1 MASVSLESV
10 SKVFA
15 GNVLAVN
22 KVSLHVRDGEF
33 LVLLGPSGCGKST
46 TLRMIA
52 GLEEVTEGEI
62 RIGGRIVNDVAPK
75 DRNIAMVFQ
84 NYALY
89 PHMSVYKNMAFGLE
103 LRYGGNSLHRIWKR
117 LTSPTDAANVA
128 AKRRGI
134 REAVRQTAQAL
145 RIEHLLDR
153 MPRQLSGGER
163 QRVALGRAIVRQ
175 PAVFL
180 FDEPLS
186 NLDAKLRLETRRE
199 LNELHQR
206 LSTTMVYVTHDQ
218 TEAMTLGERIVVM
231 NCGEIQ
237 QIGSPMEIY
246 DRPDTRFVAGFIG
259 SPPMNFV
266 AGRLASN
273 DERRSFAAA
282 GLEVILDEKQ
292 EHRLLAFDR
301 RQAVELGVRPE
312 DIVVEKSETSGGVNC
327 GSVSLVEPLGDCK
340 LLHIAVGSD
349 QTSEVL
355 RTSKVPR
362 NEAARLVCK
371 VGSRANIAKGDRV
384 RLRFNAENVHLFDVA
399 SGNNVTLDRGS
410 SFATHNESQP
420 ITTGKQQEGPNEL
433 ESR

>member
-1 MASVSLESV
+1 MASVSLASV

-15 GNVLAVN
+15 GDVKAVDN
-22 KVSLHVRDGEF
+22 ISLRVDDGEF

-52 GLEEVTEGEI
+52 GLEEATDGEM
-62 RIGGRIVNDVAPK
+62 RIGDRVVNDVAPK
-75 DRNIAMVFQ
+75 DRDIAMVFQ

-103 LRYGGNSLHRIWKR
+103 LRYGGNSLHRTWKR
-117 LTSPTDAANVA
+117 LTSPTEAANLA
-128 AKRRGI
+128 AKRHGI
-134 REAVRQTAQAL
+134 RDTVRQTAQAL
-145 RIEHLLDR
+145 GIQHLLDR

-206 LSTTMVYVTHDQ
+206 LSTTMIYVTHDQ

-231 NCGEIQ
+231 KDGEIQ

-246 DRPDTRFVAGFIG
+246 DRPDSRFVAGFIG

-266 AGRLASN
+266 TGGLVAVEDKLSFVATGLQLEFGEKRKKRLRAVTVEAES
-273 DERRSFAAA
+273 
-282 GLEVILDEKQ
+282 
-292 EHRLLAFDR
+292 
-301 RQAVELGVRPE
+301 VELGVRPE
-312 DIVVEKSETSGGVNC
+312 DIVVEKCESDGDVNC
-327 GSVSLVEPLGDCK
+327 GDVSMVEPLGDCK
-340 LLHIAVGSD
+340 LLHISAGSD
-349 QTSEVL
+349 DGRSPREA
-355 RTSKVPR
+355 SK
-362 NEAARLVCK
+362 LVCK
-371 VGSRANIAKGDRV
+371 VEPRASIEKGDCV
-384 RLRFNAENVHLFDVA
+384 RLDFNSANLHLFNAM
-399 SGNNVTLDRGS
+399 SGQNLLLDRG
-410 SFATHNESQP
+410 
-420 ITTGKQQEGPNEL
+420 
-433 ESR
+433 

>member
-10 SKVFA
+10 SKVFP
-15 GNVLAVN
+15 GSVLAVN
-22 KVSLHVRDGEF
+22 NVSLHVKDGEF

-52 GLEEVTEGEI
+52 GLEEATEGEI
-62 RIGGRIVNDVAPK
+62 RIGDRIVNDVAPK
-75 DRNIAMVFQ
+75 DRDIAMVFQ

-103 LRYGGNSLHRIWKR
+103 LRYGGNSLHRTWKR
-117 LTSPTDAANVA
+117 LTSPTEAAPMA

-145 RIEHLLDR
+145 KIEHLLDR

-180 FDEPLS
+180 LDEPLS

-206 LSTTMVYVTHDQ
+206 LATTMVYVTHDQ

-231 NCGEIQ
+231 NCGKIQ
-237 QIGSPMEIY
+237 QIGSPMEVY
-246 DRPDTRFVAGFIG
+246 DRPETRFVAGFIG

-266 AGRLASN
+266 SGSLALSAGRLA
-273 DERRSFAAA
+273 FIVA
-282 GLEVILDEKQ
+282 GLEVMFDEKQ
-292 EHRLLAFDR
+292 KQTLAAFDTK
-301 RQAVELGVRPE
+301 QTVELGVRP
-312 DIVVEKSETSGGVNC
+312 DAIAVEKSQTNGGVNC
-327 GSVSLVEPLGDCK
+327 GSVSLVESLGDCK
-340 LLHIAVGSD
+340 LLHVAMNSCVSD
-349 QTSEVL
+349 WPED
-355 RTSKVPR
+355 
-362 NEAARLVCK
+362 AARMVVCK
-371 VGSRANIAKGDRV
+371 VEPRADIAQGDCV
-384 RLRFNAENVHLFDVA
+384 RLRFDAESVHLFDVV
-399 SGNNVTLDRGS
+399 SGKNVTLCRG
-410 SFATHNESQP
+410 
-420 ITTGKQQEGPNEL
+420 
-433 ESR
+433 

>member
-10 SKVFA
+10 SKVFP

-22 KVSLHVRDGEF
+22 NIRLHVKDGEF

-52 GLEEVTEGEI
+52 GLDEVTEGEI
-62 RIGGRIVNDVAPK
+62 RIGDRIVNGVAPK
-75 DRNIAMVFQ
+75 DRDIAMVFQ

-103 LRYGGNSLHRIWKR
+103 LRYGGNGLHRTWKR
-117 LTSPTDAANVA
+117 LTSPTEAANVA

-134 REAVRQTAQAL
+134 CEAVRQTAQAL
-145 RIEHLLDR
+145 NIEHLLDR

-186 NLDAKLRLETRRE
+186 NLDATLRLEMRRE
-199 LNELHQR
+199 LGELHQR

-237 QIGSPMEIY
+237 QIGSPTEVY
-246 DRPDTRFVAGFIG
+246 DRPESRFVAGFVG

-266 AGRLASN
+266 PGRLATSA
-273 DERRSFAAA
+273 ERHSFVAPGLNLVLSEKRSPTLAA
-282 GLEVILDEKQ
+282 LEEQQD
-292 EHRLLAFDR
+292 
-301 RQAVELGVRPE
+301 VELGVRPE
-312 DIVVEKSETSGGVNC
+312 DIIVERCETYGGVNC
-327 GSVSLVEPLGDCK
+327 GSVSLIEPLGDCK
-340 LLHIAVGSD
+340 LLHIAVGSQQISND
-349 QTSEVL
+349 FKTTEVQ
-355 RTSKVPR
+355 R
-362 NEAARLVCK
+362 NEAVRLVCK
-371 VGSRANIAKGDRV
+371 VGPRANVTIGDCV
-384 RLRFNAENVHLFDVA
+384 RLRFNAENIHLFDTT
-399 SGNNVTLDRGS
+399 SGDNLTLDRG
-410 SFATHNESQP
+410 
-420 ITTGKQQEGPNEL
+420 
-433 ESR
+433 

>member
-10 SKVFA
+10 SKVFP

-22 KVSLHVRDGEF
+22 NIRLHVKDGEF

-52 GLEEVTEGEI
+52 GLDEVTEGEI
-62 RIGGRIVNDVAPK
+62 RIGDRIVNGVAPK
-75 DRNIAMVFQ
+75 DRDIAMVFQ

-103 LRYGGNSLHRIWKR
+103 LRYGGNGLHRTWKR
-117 LTSPTDAANVA
+117 LTSPTEAANVA

-145 RIEHLLDR
+145 NIEHLLDR

-186 NLDAKLRLETRRE
+186 NLDATLRLEMRRE
-199 LNELHQR
+199 LGELHQR

-237 QIGSPMEIY
+237 QIGSPTEVY
-246 DRPDTRFVAGFIG
+246 DRPESRFVAGFVG

-266 AGRLASN
+266 PGRLATSA
-273 DERRSFAAA
+273 ERHSFVAPGLNLVLSEKRSPTLAA
-282 GLEVILDEKQ
+282 LEEK
-292 EHRLLAFDR
+292 
-301 RQAVELGVRPE
+301 QAVELGVRPE
-312 DIVVEKSETSGGVNC
+312 DIIVEKCETYGGVNY
-327 GSVSLVEPLGDCK
+327 GSVSLIEPLGDCK
-340 LLHIAVGSD
+340 LLHIAVGSQQISND
-349 QTSEVL
+349 FNTAEVQE
-355 RTSKVPR
+355 
-362 NEAARLVCK
+362 NEAVRLVCK
-371 VGSRANIAKGDRV
+371 VGPRVNVTKGDYV
-384 RLRFNAENVHLFDVA
+384 RLRFNAENIHLFDTT
-399 SGNNVTLDRGS
+399 SGDNLTLDRG
-410 SFATHNESQP
+410 
-420 ITTGKQQEGPNEL
+420 
-433 ESR
+433 

>member
-15 GNVLAVN
+15 GDVSAVKN
-22 KVSLHVRDGEF
+22 LSLRVNDGEF

-52 GLEEVTEGEI
+52 GLEEVTDGEI
-62 RIGGRIVNDVAPK
+62 RIGDRIVNNVAPK
-75 DRNIAMVFQ
+75 DRDIAMVFQ

-103 LRYGGNSLHRIWKR
+103 LRYGGNSLHRTWKR
-117 LTSPTDAANVA
+117 LTSPTEAANLA

-134 REAVRQTAQAL
+134 RDAVRQTAQAL

-186 NLDAKLRLETRRE
+186 NLDAKLRMETRRE

-206 LSTTMVYVTHDQ
+206 LSTTMIYVTHDQ
-218 TEAMTLGERIVVM
+218 TEAMTLGDRIVVM
-231 NCGEIQ
+231 NDGEIQ

-246 DRPDTRFVAGFIG
+246 DQPETRFVAGFIG

-266 AGRLASN
+266 AGGLSSS
-273 DERRSFAAA
+273 DGQLSFVAA
-282 GLEVILDEKQ
+282 GLNVELDERVKT
-292 EHRLLAFDR
+292 RLAAFGGKE
-301 RQAVELGVRPE
+301 QSVELGVRPE
-312 DIVVEKSETSGGVNC
+312 DIVVEKCQAGGNVNC

-340 LLHIAVGSD
+340 LLHIAVGSK
-349 QTSEVL
+349 QTSEVA
-355 RTSKVPR
+355 RR
-362 NEAARLVCK
+362 EASRLVCK
-371 VGSRANIAKGDRV
+371 VEPRANIAKGDRV
-384 RLRFNAENVHLFDVA
+384 RLRFNSENTHLFDTS
-399 SGNNVTLDRGS
+399 SGNNLTLNRAS
-410 SFATHNESQP
+410 SFAT
-420 ITTGKQQEGPNEL
+420 
-433 ESR
+433 

>member
-15 GNVLAVN
+15 GDVMAVN
-22 KVSLHVRDGEF
+22 NVSLRVNDGEF

-52 GLEEVTEGEI
+52 GLEEVTDGRI
-62 RIGGRIVNDVAPK
+62 RIGDRIVNDVAPK
-75 DRNIAMVFQ
+75 DRDIAMVFQ

-103 LRYGGNSLHRIWKR
+103 LRYGGNSLHRTWKR
-117 LTSPTDAANVA
+117 LTSPTEAANLA

-134 REAVRQTAQAL
+134 RDAVRQTAQAL
-145 RIEHLLDR
+145 KIEHLLDR

-231 NCGEIQ
+231 NHGEIQ
-237 QIGSPMEIY
+237 QIGSPMEVY
-246 DRPDTRFVAGFIG
+246 DRPETRFVAGFIG
-259 SPPMNFV
+259 SPPMNFISGSLASEGDELSFV
-266 AGRLASN
+266 AGGVKVVFGEMQEQILA
-273 DERRSFAAA
+273 
-282 GLEVILDEKQ
+282 ILGKK
-292 EHRLLAFDR
+292 
-301 RQAVELGVRPE
+301 QAVELGVRPE
-312 DIVVEKSETSGGVNC
+312 DIGVEKSETDGDANC
-327 GSVSLVEPLGDCK
+327 GRVSLVEPLGDCK
-340 LLHIAVGSD
+340 LLHVAIGSRR
-349 QTSEVL
+349 EIN
-355 RTSKVPR
+355 K
-362 NEAARLVCK
+362 LVCK
-371 VGSRANIAKGDRV
+371 VEPRANMAKGDCV
-384 RLRFNAENVHLFDVA
+384 RLRFYVNVHLFDA
-399 SGNNVTLDRGS
+399 ARGHNLTLD
-410 SFATHNESQP
+410 
-420 ITTGKQQEGPNEL
+420 
-433 ESR
+433 

>member
-1 MASVSLESV
+1 MASVSLASV

-15 GNVLAVN
+15 DNVKAV
-22 KVSLHVRDGEF
+22 KDVSLHVNDGEF

-52 GLEEVTEGEI
+52 GLEEVTDGEI
-62 RIGGRIVNDVAPK
+62 RIGDRVVNNVAPK
-75 DRNIAMVFQ
+75 DRDIAMVFQ

-103 LRYGGNSLHRIWKR
+103 LRYGGNSLHRTWKR
-117 LTSPTDAANVA
+117 LTSPTEAANLA

-134 REAVRQTAQAL
+134 RDKVRQTAQAL
-145 RIEHLLDR
+145 GIEHLLDR

-206 LSTTMVYVTHDQ
+206 LSTTMLYVTHDQ

-231 NCGEIQ
+231 QDGEIQ

-246 DRPDTRFVAGFIG
+246 NQPDTRFVAGFIG
-259 SPPMNFV
+259 SPAMNFV
-266 AGRLASN
+266 RGELTSENDRLSFVTTGLKVELTKEQ
-273 DERRSFAAA
+273 ERTLAAFA
-282 GLEVILDEKQ
+282 EP
-292 EHRLLAFDR
+292 

-312 DIVVEKSETSGGVNC
+312 DIIAERAENGGDANI
-327 GSVSLVEPLGDCK
+327 GSVALVEPLGDCK
-340 LLHIAVGSD
+340 LVHLTVGSE
-349 QTSEVL
+349 THATRSETARVICKVDP
-355 RTSKVPR
+355 RTSMT
-362 NEAARLVCK
+362 
-371 VGSRANIAKGDRV
+371 KGDRV
-384 RLRFNAENVHLFDVA
+384 RLRFNPENIHIFDTP
-399 SGNNVTLDRGS
+399 SGNNLTNKGTSLAAQD
-410 SFATHNESQP
+410 ES
-420 ITTGKQQEGPNEL
+420 
-433 ESR
+433 

>member
-15 GNVLAVN
+15 GNVLAVDHI
-22 KVSLHVRDGEF
+22 SLHVTDGEF

-62 RIGGRIVNDVAPK
+62 RIGDRIVSGVAPK
-75 DRNIAMVFQ
+75 DRDIAMVFQ
-84 NYALY
+84 DYALY

-103 LRYGGNSLHRIWKR
+103 LRYGGNSLHRTWKR
-117 LTSPTDAANVA
+117 LTSPTEAAKVA

-145 RIEHLLDR
+145 KIEHLLDR

-206 LSTTMVYVTHDQ
+206 LSTTIVYVTHDQ
-218 TEAMTLGERIVVM
+218 TEAMTRGERIVVM

-237 QIGSPMEIY
+237 QIGSPMEVY
-246 DRPDTRFVAGFIG
+246 DQPETRFVAGFIG

-266 AGRLASN
+266 SGSLVSSADRL
-273 DERRSFAAA
+273 SFVAA
-282 GLEVILDEKQ
+282 GLKVEFSEKQ
-292 EHRLLAFDR
+292 EHALAASEIK
-301 RQAVELGVRPE
+301 QAVELGVRPE
-312 DIVVEKSETSGGVNC
+312 DIIVEKSETNRSVNSGC
-327 GSVSLVEPLGDCK
+327 VSLVEPLGDCK

-349 QTSEVL
+349 QPFEVLKTSE
-355 RTSKVPR
+355 VPR
-362 NEAARLVCK
+362 NEVARLVCK
-371 VGSRANIAKGDRV
+371 VEPRANFATGDCV
-384 RLRFNAENVHLFDVA
+384 RLRFKAENVHVFDAA
-399 SGNNVTLDRGS
+399 SGKNVTLDRGS
-410 SFATHNESQP
+410 SFATHCESQP
-420 ITTGKQQEGPNEL
+420 ITT
-433 ESR
+433 

>member
-15 GNVLAVN
+15 GDVVAVN
-22 KVSLHVRDGEF
+22 NVSLRVNDGEF

-52 GLEEVTEGEI
+52 GLEEVTDGEI
-62 RIGGRIVNDVAPK
+62 RIGDRIVNDVAPK
-75 DRNIAMVFQ
+75 DRDIAMVFQ

-103 LRYGGNSLHRIWKR
+103 LRYGGNSLHRTWKR
-117 LTSPTDAANVA
+117 LTSPTEAANLA

-134 REAVRQTAQAL
+134 RDAVRQTAQAL

-206 LSTTMVYVTHDQ
+206 LRTTMVYVTHDQ

-231 NCGEIQ
+231 NRGEIQ
-237 QIGSPMEIY
+237 QIGSPMEVY
-246 DRPDTRFVAGFIG
+246 DRPATRFVAGFIG

-266 AGRLASN
+266 SGSLTAN
-273 DERRSFAAA
+273 DDKLSFVAD
-282 GLEVILDEKQ
+282 GLEVTFDEKQ
-292 EHRLLAFDR
+292 GRTLAAFDAKSK
-301 RQAVELGVRPE
+301 AVELGVRPE
-312 DIVVEKSETSGGVNC
+312 DIVVEKCETDDGVNC
-327 GSVSLVEPLGDCK
+327 GSVTLVEPLGDCK
-340 LLHIAVGSD
+340 LLHIAIGSAE
-349 QTSEVL
+349 TSEVL
-355 RTSKVPR
+355 KPSEVSREETAK
-362 NEAARLVCK
+362 LVCK
-371 VGSRANIAKGDRV
+371 VEPRANIGKGDRV
-384 RLRFNAENVHLFDVA
+384 RLRFKSDNSHLFDTT
-399 SGNNVTLDRGS
+399 SGDNLTLDRG
-410 SFATHNESQP
+410 
-420 ITTGKQQEGPNEL
+420 
-433 ESR
+433 